1 MRFRRLLLKGLIHRI
16 FFTIGLCLLLGVPPS
31 QAAETPQGRESWAP
45 ALKRP
50 GLPNLHKVNE
60 NLYRGGQPEEEG
72 YAELAKLG
80 VKTIICLRTED
91 EDSKQISDLPI
102 KCVHIPMKTWS
113 PTEEQAVKF
122 LKVATNKKR
131 QPVFVHCKHGSDR
144 TGVMCAMYRVV
155 VDGWSKQSAIE
166 EMIKGDFGFHPLW
179 TNLIKFVQNISVDSL
194 KEKSGLNKKGAGG

>member
-1 MRFRRLLLKGLIHRI
+1 
-16 FFTIGLCLLLGVPPS
+16 
-31 QAAETPQGRESWAP
+31 
-45 ALKRP
+45 
-50 GLPNLHKVNE
+50 
-60 NLYRGGQPEEEG
+60 
-72 YAELAKLG
+72 
-80 VKTIICLRTED
+80 
-91 EDSKQISDLPI
+91 
-102 KCVHIPMKTWS
+102 MKTWS